1 MNWLYFRKLK
11 FFDFR
16 PKGVH
21 HQLFEKKRFLSF
33 FNSFLEH
40 FLKSTPYFVRFGAI
54 NPNFKVL
61 PLQTFIKMVLKR
73 GKYFRVFSWISKPL
87 VSLVIFFE
95 FFFFLTCSEEN
106 YASNEWSF
114 VNFGQKMLSL
124 GQKNVVLG
132 FCLINKP
139 PKIS

>member
-1 MNWLYFRKLK
+1 MIFVISSMRWFKKHMVWLYYRKLK

-87 VSLVIFFE
+87 VSIVIFFE
-95 FFFFLTCSEEN
+95 YFFSKNITIVRTCSYFSEN
-106 YASNEWSF
+106 NIF
-114 VNFGQKMLSL
+114 NFHFRK
-124 GQKNVVLG
+124 
-132 FCLINKP
+132 
-139 PKIS
+139 